1 MKRITTVFSILLCAA
16 LLFAGCSHKM
26 ADMAETE
33 VYYTSSSSGNSA
45 EYRPEAPMASAAPEA
60 SIEAEYD
67 ASYGIT
73 AGAASDT
80 DLSDRFGGHK
90 VILTYD
96 ATLRTDAFDSLL
108 DALTSRVNAAGGYM
122 ENTYIDGKKPEVYGE
137 AGRTASLA
145 IRVPAEKADAFFSDV
160 KTLGTLISE
169 HAYTEDVTEH
179 YFDRETRLAVLNTQ
193 LDRLRSILVE
203 TDNLADVIALE
214 TEIARVMLEIESLTG
229 ELRRYDALIDYATVN
244 LTVYEN
250 SPRQGPV
257 AEETLGDRIKEAL
270 ADSLYGIGTFF
281 TDALVWF
288 IGALPVFALL
298 ALILVP
304 LILIIRAIRRKNAR
318 KKAEKQA
325 AMANA
330 AAANYNKENNRS

>member
-1 MKRITTVFSILLCAA
+1 MKRIITAFSLVLCAA

-26 ADMAETE
+26 ADMAASE
-33 VYYTSSSSGNSA
+33 VYYTSSSSGSSA
-45 EYRPEAPMASAAPEA
+45 EYKPEAPMASAAPEE

-73 AGAASDT
+73 AGAASDV
-80 DLSDRFGGHK
+80 DLADRFGGHK
-90 VILTYD
+90 VILTYE
-96 ATLRTDAFDSLL
+96 ATIRTDTFDSLL
-108 DALTSRVNAAGGYM
+108 EALTSRVNAAGGYM

-137 AGRTASLA
+137 AGRTASLS

-179 YFDRETRLAVLNTQ
+179 YFDRETRLEVLNTQ

-250 SPRQGPV
+250 SPKQGPV
-257 AEETLGDRIKEAL
+257 AEETLGDRIAESF
-270 ADSLYGIGTFF
+270 ADSIYGIGTFF

-298 ALILVP
+298 ALI
-304 LILIIRAIRRKNAR
+304 ILPIVFIIRAIRKKKAR

-325 AMANA
+325 AMAN
-330 AAANYNKENNRS
+330 NMKENNRS